1 MKKFIFLFFMFF
13 AFLGKI
19 NASYLELYRINNTYS
34 SQYNIDSGDY
44 YSYRQNR
51 YVMDGRMVYC
61 VEPGVDITTRE
72 YTPLDLSYSSLPI
85 DVLNRISLIG
95 YFGYDYPGHQTDN
108 YFLATQELIWETVGN
123 NEVHFTTEQYN
134 MGSIIDI
141 DYEKNEIISL
151 IDNFNVKP
159 LFDTFN
165 VEGVF
170 GDEIVLTDSNGV
182 LSNYEIVSS
191 NNDAYIDGNNLV
203 IRIKEIGED
212 ELILSRKKYDN
223 NESILYDA
231 YNSQNFMFLRVPDER
246 ISININGYIPY
257 SSVSIFKT
265 GEMLSNYVSGEFLYE
280 EKGLSGIVFELFSDE
295 DIYVNNNKIYDKDQL
310 IQELVTEDGFA
321 SSTHLPNGRY
331 YLKEKKTDNLF
342 ILNEDPIYF
351 ELFNDKSEVL
361 KYDLFLRNERK
372 PIIVDISKNGE
383 VLDGT
388 YQGLEGVEIG
398 LYSSEDI
405 YNYRNEKIVDKDTL
419 IESFIT
425 DSNGRV
431 YEEKNLPVCSY
442 YFKELK
448 TMDNYII
455 NDQKYNS
462 KFDIDE
468 LRYYLDEPIKNLLKR
483 GNIVINKLDINGN
496 LLDGAYFSLFDEND
510 NVVYS
515 GYSVNGVLNINDV
528 LYGRYRLYESVAP
541 YGYIKSDS
549 VNEIDILEDGVTI
562 YVDVYN
568 EKLPITSDIHYYEG
582 NISIFLII
590 FGFLGII
597 YEDKVKAS

>member
-1 MKKFIFLFFMFF
+1 M
-13 AFLGKI
+13 
-19 NASYLELYRINNTYS
+19 
-34 SQYNIDSGDY
+34 
-44 YSYRQNR
+44 
-51 YVMDGRMVYC
+51 
-61 VEPGVDITTRE
+61 
-72 YTPLDLSYSSLPI
+72 
-85 DVLNRISLIG
+85 
-95 YFGYDYPGHQTDN
+95 
-108 YFLATQELIWETVGN
+108 
-123 NEVHFTTEQYN
+123 
-134 MGSIIDI
+134 
-141 DYEKNEIISL
+141 
-151 IDNFNVKP
+151 
-159 LFDTFN
+159 
-165 VEGVF
+165 
-170 GDEIVLTDSNGV
+170 
-182 LSNYEIVSS
+182 
-191 NNDAYIDGNNLV
+191 
-203 IRIKEIGED
+203 
-212 ELILSRKKYDN
+212 
-223 NESILYDA
+223 
-231 YNSQNFMFLRVPDER
+231 
-246 ISININGYIPY
+246 
-257 SSVSIFKT
+257 
-265 GEMLSNYVSGEFLYE
+265 
-280 EKGLSGIVFELFSDE
+280 
-295 DIYVNNNKIYDKDQL
+295 

-372 PIIVDISKNGE
+372 PIIVDISKKGE

-510 NVVYS
+510 NIVYS